1 MGDQTPGQVSQSAAG
16 ATSARRSRSR
26 VLVALTAVAVLAVA
40 GGWWYGSRLVETTA
54 TPAFSTIQP
63 IRRLTNSGTARLAAI
78 SADGRYVVHVDGS
91 FDKQS
96 LWMRQTST
104 PSSAQIVPPTAG
116 VFRGLAF
123 SPDGEAVLVRLQCHG

>member
-1 MGDQTPGQVSQSAAG
+1 M
-16 ATSARRSRSR
+16 
-26 VLVALTAVAVLAVA
+26 
-40 GGWWYGSRLVETTA
+40 
-54 TPAFSTIQP
+54 
-63 IRRLTNSGTARLAAI
+63 RRLTNSGTARLAAI

-104 PSSAQIVPPTAG
+104 PSSVQIVPPTAG

-123 SPDGEAVLVRLQCHG
+123 SPDGEARAVRLQCHG